1 LAKSNIVCLDNNI
14 TAFALR
20 DGAHPDDVDK
30 VERTRAF
37 LRYLDEQEKIILL
50 PTPVITECLWPVEV
64 HAREPILNVINKFMI
79 GSFDLEASVK
89 CAEMMHAITPA
100 EKEYKKERRIT
111 KAQMKFDYMIAAIA
125 IVNEAECI
133 YSEDEGLNT
142 FCEGH
147 IDVRSIPPELPEQ
160 GTLFSDK

>member
-1 LAKSNIVCLDNNI
+1 MKSKIVCLDNNI

-20 DGAHPDDVDK
+20 DDANPSDQERVKKARALLEHLDK
-30 VERTRAF
+30 
-37 LRYLDEQEKIILL
+37 DEKIILL

-64 HAREPILNVINKFMI
+64 HAREYVINVINKFMI
-79 GSFDLEASVK
+79 GAFDFEASIK

-100 EKEYKKERRIT
+100 EKEFIEEMGIT
-111 KAQMKFDYMIAAIA
+111 KSRLKFDYMIAAIA

-133 YSEDEGLNT
+133 YSEDEGMRK

-147 IDVRSIPPELPEQ
+147 ITVRSIPDIPEQ
-160 GTLFSDK
+160 GKLF